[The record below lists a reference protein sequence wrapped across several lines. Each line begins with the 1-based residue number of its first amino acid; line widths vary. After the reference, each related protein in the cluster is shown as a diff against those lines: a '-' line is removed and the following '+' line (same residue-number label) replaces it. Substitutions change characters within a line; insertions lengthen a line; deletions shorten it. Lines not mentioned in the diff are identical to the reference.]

1 MHTHATTKSIHSS
14 HDQGDP
20 LRAYL
25 AVFVALMILLLIT
38 VGAYYIPFEKIKT
51 GDHGDLGWM
60 NTAVALTI
68 ATTKTSLVV
77 LVFMHLRHSTRLTWV
92 VAAAGFVFL
101 SIMVLFLFT
110 DYNSRKTVSESV
122 REASVDVQASTHA
135 NGQALVQEEQKD
147 YDATLNW

>member
-1 MHTHATTKSIHSS
+1 MHTHATTNSIHSS